1 MRRPPFLIMPL
12 VLLLLAC
19 GCSQEPREAPRAQA
33 GEPEERSL
41 TLTFNGGPKGGT
53 FNYFANKMAS
63 LISDEVGW
71 LDIQTKSSGGSVD
84 NLLALCSGRAD
95 MAIVYAGDAFLGRI
109 GKLHCPETKYV
120 NARALAFLYGAP
132 AQLVVR
138 RDAAINTVLDLR
150 GKVVAVGNPG
160 SGAAVSAERFF
171 KHLDL
176 WKHIDHRPLGYS
188 EAAGDFA
195 DGTVDA
201 FWVLV
206 GYPNAAVIEASTRTP
221 IKILDLHDAATVSG
235 FYQLYPFY
243 TQATIPEGTYEG
255 QQTPVHTFQDSALW
269 CARAGIDGNAVYRSL
284 GAVFSED
291 RLADLRRT
299 HRAAWE
305 MSLENGIRNLSIPL
319 HPGAI
324 RFWSGHDLDIPPIL
338 MP

>member
-1 MRRPPFLIMPL
+1 MRRPFFLIAACAL
-12 VLLLLAC
+12 WLLAQ
-19 GCSQEPREAPRAQA
+19 GCSTEPQAKPRAPQKQ
-33 GEPEERSL
+33 PEERSL
-41 TLTFNGGPKGGT
+41 TLTFNGGPQGST

-120 NARALAFLYGAP
+120 DARALAFLYGAP

-138 RDAAINTVLDLR
+138 LDSGINTVLDLR
-150 GKVVAVGNPG
+150 GKSVAVGNPG
-160 SGAAVSAERFF
+160 SGAAVSAEQFF
-171 KHLDL
+171 RHLDL
-176 WKHIDHRPLGYS
+176 WKLIDHRALGYS
-188 EAAGDFA
+188 EAAEDFVQ
-195 DGTVDA
+195 GRVDA
-201 FWVLV
+201 FWVLD
-206 GYPNAAVIEASTRTP
+206 GYPNAAVIEAATHTP
-221 IKILDLHDAATVSG
+221 VRVLDLHEAAMVTG

-243 TQATIPEGTYEG
+243 TQATIPEGTYAG
-255 QQTPVHTFQDSALW
+255 QDEPVHTFQDSALW
-269 CARAGIDGNAVYRSL
+269 CARVGLNEHAVQQSL
-284 GAVFSED
+284 DAVFSEK
-291 RLADLRRT
+291 RLADLRHT

-319 HPGAI
+319 HPGAV
-324 RFWSGHDLDIPPIL
+324 RFWSEHGQDIPPIL

>member
-1 MRRPPFLIMPL
+1 MRRLPF
-12 VLLLLAC
+12 LLLLTMLWLLAQ
-19 GCSQEPREAPRAQA
+19 GCSQEPPAKPCEQAEQTAQ
-33 GEPEERSL
+33 RKR

-63 LISDEVGW
+63 LVSDELDW
-71 LDIQTKSSGGSVD
+71 LDIQTRSSGGSVD

-109 GKLHCPETKYV
+109 GKLHCPDSKYV

-138 RDAAINTVLDLR
+138 RDSDIHTVLDLR

-160 SGAAVSAERFF
+160 SGAAMSAERFF
-171 KHLDL
+171 RHLDL
-176 WKHIDHRPLGYS
+176 WKHIDHRSLGYS
-188 EAAGDFA
+188 EAAEDFA
-195 DGTVDA
+195 EGRVDG

-206 GYPNAAVIEASTRTP
+206 GAPNAAVIEASTRTP
-221 IKILDLHDAATVSG
+221 IKLLDLHDAATVTG

-243 TQATIPEGTYEG
+243 TQTLIPSETYVG
-255 QQTPVHTFQDSALW
+255 QDKPVHTFQDSALW
-269 CARAGIDGNAVYRSL
+269 CARLELDDYAVYRSL
-284 GAVFSED
+284 GAIFSKE
-291 RLADLRRT
+291 RLEELRRT
-299 HRAAWE
+299 HRAARE
-305 MSLENGIRNLSIPL
+305 MSLENGIRYLSIPL

-324 RFWSGHDLDIPPIL
+324 RFWSEQGLNIPPIL